1 MSPRD
6 FVRLVLNNIEF
17 ETESTTRL
25 TLLRQLT
32 TAVRSFVAP
41 KNRDGVLIDAAD
53 QLWSLAKRAEAG
65 SDAQFQF
72 VRFFAQFA
80 VTDAHFDSLARLLDG
95 SDKLAGLEIDA
106 DLRWELIGGLVVG
119 GRIDEAGIAAALA
132 NDNTANGQK
141 AAAAARASLPT
152 AAAKAAIWHTLV
164 ETHELSN
171 TLLDAASLSF
181 GRTLDDSLL
190 EPYVDKYF
198 DRALHMWNSNTFK
211 IAEYLLEN
219 LYPIGLASE
228 SLQSK
233 TKAFIAHP
241 EVAEIPALKRILIE
255 NLANVDR
262 ALRAQAADLKG

>member
-1 MSPRD
+1 
-6 FVRLVLNNIEF
+6 
-17 ETESTTRL
+17 
-25 TLLRQLT
+25 
-32 TAVRSFVAP
+32 
-41 KNRDGVLIDAAD
+41 
-53 QLWSLAKRAEAG
+53 
-65 SDAQFQF
+65 
-72 VRFFAQFA
+72 
-80 VTDAHFDSLARLLDG
+80 
-95 SDKLAGLEIDA
+95 LAGLEIDA

-233 TKAFIAHP
+233 TKAFISHP